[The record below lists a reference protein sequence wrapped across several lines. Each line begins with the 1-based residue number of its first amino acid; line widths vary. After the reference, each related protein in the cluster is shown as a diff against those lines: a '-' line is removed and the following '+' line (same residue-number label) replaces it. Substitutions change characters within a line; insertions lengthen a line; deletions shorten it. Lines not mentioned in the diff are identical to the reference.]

1 MNKLKVLFLTL
12 LLAAFS
18 APINAKIVVLNA
30 EVAMLSTQFAQEA
43 FKNLDEDTGFIADR
57 ERLELLQAE
66 GQALVEKFQKDQE
79 VLSDEEKLDM
89 QKQLQDKQA
98 DIQFLSNKLQTKAQ
112 EVQQQVVGTLTP
124 TFQKVLGEL
133 IAQKEYEMIV
143 APGALLYADPDLDIT
158 EEVIAY
164 LDNACLLYTSDAAD
178 E

>member
-12 LLAAFS
+12 LLVAFA
-18 APINAKIVVLNA
+18 APINAKTVVLNA
-30 EVAMLSTQFAQEA
+30 EVAMLSTQYAQDA
-43 FKNLDEDTGFIADR
+43 FKTLDEDAGFIADR

-79 VLSDEEKLDM
+79 ILSDEEKLDM

-98 DIQFLSNKLQTKAQ
+98 DIQFLSNKLQSKAQ
-112 EVQQQVVGTLTP
+112 EVQQEVVSTLTP

-133 IAQKEYEMIV
+133 ITQKEYDMIV
-143 APGALLYADPDLDIT
+143 APQALLYADPDLDIT

-164 LDNACLLYTSDAAD
+164 LDNALTEKS

>member
-12 LLAAFS
+12 LLVAFA
-18 APINAKIVVLNA
+18 APINAKTVVLNA
-30 EVAMLSTQFAQEA
+30 EVAMLSTQYAQDA
-43 FKNLDEDTGFIADR
+43 FKTLDEDAGFIADR

-112 EVQQQVVGTLTP
+112 EVQQQVVGALTP

-133 IAQKEYEMIV
+133 ITQKEYDMIV

-164 LDNACLLYTSDAAD
+164 LDNALTEKS

>member
-1 MNKLKVLFLTL
+1 
-12 LLAAFS
+12 
-18 APINAKIVVLNA
+18 
-30 EVAMLSTQFAQEA
+30 MLSTQYAQEA
-43 FKNLDEDTGFIADR
+43 FKTLDEDSGFIADR

-79 VLSDEEKLDM
+79 ILSDEEILDL
-89 QKQLQDKQA
+89 QNQLQDKQA

-112 EVQQQVVGTLTP
+112 EVQQQVVGALTP
-124 TFQKVLGEL
+124 TFQTVLGEL

-164 LDNACLLYTSDAAD
+164 LDNALTEKS

>member
-1 MNKLKVLFLTL
+1 MNKLKVLFFTL
-12 LLAAFS
+12 LLSAFA

-30 EVAMLSTQFAQEA
+30 EVAMLSTQYAQEA
-43 FKNLDEDTGFIADR
+43 FKTLDEDSGFIADR

-164 LDNACLLYTSDAAD
+164 LDNALTEKS

>member
-1 MNKLKVLFLTL
+1 MNKLKVLFFTSL
-12 LLAAFS
+12 LSAFA

-30 EVAMLSTQFAQEA
+30 EVAMLSTQYAQEA
-43 FKNLDEDTGFIADR
+43 FKTLDEDSGFIADR

-79 VLSDEEKLDM
+79 ILSDEEILDL
-89 QKQLQDKQA
+89 QNQLQDKQA

-112 EVQQQVVGTLTP
+112 EVQQQVVGALTP
-124 TFQKVLGEL
+124 TFQTVLGEL

-164 LDNACLLYTSDAAD
+164 LDNALTEKS

>member
-12 LLAAFS
+12 LLVAFA
-18 APINAKIVVLNA
+18 APINAKTVVLNA
-30 EVAMLSTQFAQEA
+30 EVAMLSTQYAQEA
-43 FKNLDEDTGFIADR
+43 FKTLDEDAGFMADR

-133 IAQKEYEMIV
+133 ITQKEYDMIV

-164 LDNACLLYTSDAAD
+164 LDNALTEKS

>member
-12 LLAAFS
+12 LLVAFS
-18 APINAKIVVLNA
+18 APINAKTVVLNA
-30 EVAMLSTQFAQEA
+30 EVAMLSTQYAQEA
-43 FKNLDEDTGFIADR
+43 FKTLDEDAGFIADR

-66 GQALVEKFQKDQE
+66 VQALVEKFQKDQE

-124 TFQKVLGEL
+124 TFQQVLGEL
-133 IAQKEYEMIV
+133 ITQKEYDMIV

-164 LDNACLLYTSDAAD
+164 LDNALTEKS

>member
-12 LLAAFS
+12 LLVAFS
-18 APINAKIVVLNA
+18 APINAQTVVLNA
-30 EVAMLSTQFAQEA
+30 EVAMLSTQYAQDA
-43 FKNLDEDTGFIADR
+43 FKTLDEDAGFIADR

-133 IAQKEYEMIV
+133 ITQKEYDMIV

-164 LDNACLLYTSDAAD
+164 LDNALTEKS

>member
-1 MNKLKVLFLTL
+1 MNKIKVLFLTL
-12 LLAAFS
+12 LLVAFS
-18 APINAKIVVLNA
+18 APINAKTVVLNA
-30 EVAMLSTQFAQEA
+30 EVAMLSTQYAQDA
-43 FKNLDEDTGFIADR
+43 FKTLDEDAGFIADR

-112 EVQQQVVGTLTP
+112 EVQQQVVGALTP

-133 IAQKEYEMIV
+133 ITQKEYDMIV

-164 LDNACLLYTSDAAD
+164 LDNALTEKS

>member
-12 LLAAFS
+12 LLVAFS
-18 APINAKIVVLNA
+18 APINAKTVVLNA
-30 EVAMLSTQFAQEA
+30 EVAMLSTQYAQDA
-43 FKNLDEDTGFIADR
+43 FKTLDEDAGFIADR

-79 VLSDEEKLDM
+79 ILSDEEKLDM

-98 DIQFLSNKLQTKAQ
+98 DIQFLSNKLQSKAQ
-112 EVQQQVVGTLTP
+112 EVQQEVVSTLTP

-133 IAQKEYEMIV
+133 IAQKEYDMIV
-143 APGALLYADPDLDIT
+143 APQALLYADPDLDIT

-164 LDNACLLYTSDAAD
+164 LDNALTEKS

>member
-12 LLAAFS
+12 LLVAFA
-18 APINAKIVVLNA
+18 APINAKTVVLNA
-30 EVAMLSTQFAQEA
+30 EVAMLSTQYAQEA
-43 FKNLDEDTGFIADR
+43 FKTLDEDAGFIVDR

-79 VLSDEEKLDM
+79 ILSDEEKLDM

-98 DIQFLSNKLQTKAQ
+98 DIQFLSNKLQSKAQ
-112 EVQQQVVGTLTP
+112 EVQQEVVSTLTP

-133 IAQKEYEMIV
+133 IAQKEYDMIV
-143 APGALLYADPDLDIT
+143 APQALLYADPDLDIT

-164 LDNACLLYTSDAAD
+164 LDNALTEKS

>member
-12 LLAAFS
+12 LLVAFS
-18 APINAKIVVLNA
+18 APINAKTVVLNA
-30 EVAMLSTQFAQEA
+30 EVAMLSTQYAQEA
-43 FKNLDEDTGFIADR
+43 FKTLDEDAGFIADR

-112 EVQQQVVGTLTP
+112 EVQQQVVGALTP

-133 IAQKEYEMIV
+133 ITQKEYDMIV

-158 EEVIAY
+158 DEVTAL
-164 LDNACLLYTSDAAD
+164 LDVSLAEKS

>member
-12 LLAAFS
+12 LLVAFS
-18 APINAKIVVLNA
+18 APINAKTVVLNA
-30 EVAMLSTQFAQEA
+30 EVAMLSTQYAQEA
-43 FKNLDEDTGFIADR
+43 FKTLDEDAGFIADR

-112 EVQQQVVGTLTP
+112 EVQQQVVGALTP

-133 IAQKEYEMIV
+133 ITQKEYDMIV
-143 APGALLYADPDLDIT
+143 APGALLYADPDFDIT
-158 EEVIAY
+158 DEVIAY
-164 LDNACLLYTSDAAD
+164 LDNALTEKS

>member
-79 VLSDEEKLDM
+79 VLSDEEKL
-89 QKQLQDKQA
+89 
-98 DIQFLSNKLQTKAQ
+98 LS
-112 EVQQQVVGTLTP
+112 
-124 TFQKVLGEL
+124 L
-133 IAQKEYEMIV
+133 IHI
-143 APGALLYADPDLDIT
+143 
-158 EEVIAY
+158 
-164 LDNACLLYTSDAAD
+164 
-178 E
+178 

>member
-12 LLAAFS
+12 LLVAFA
-18 APINAKIVVLNA
+18 APINAKTVVLNA
-30 EVAMLSTQFAQEA
+30 EVAMLSTQYAQEA
-43 FKNLDEDTGFIADR
+43 FKTLDEDAGFMADR

-79 VLSDEEKLDM
+79 VLSDDEKLDM

-124 TFQKVLGEL
+124 TFQQVLGEL
-133 IAQKEYEMIV
+133 ITQKEYDMIV

-164 LDNACLLYTSDAAD
+164 LDNALTEKS

>member
-12 LLAAFS
+12 LLVAFA
-18 APINAKIVVLNA
+18 APINAKTVVLNA
-30 EVAMLSTQFAQEA
+30 EVAMLSTQYAQDA
-43 FKNLDEDTGFIADR
+43 FKTLDEDAGFIADR
-57 ERLELLQAE
+57 ERLELLQVE

-79 VLSDEEKLDM
+79 ILSDEEKLDM

-98 DIQFLSNKLQTKAQ
+98 DIQFLSNKLQSKAQ
-112 EVQQQVVGTLTP
+112 EVQQEVVSTLTP

-133 IAQKEYEMIV
+133 IAQKEYDMIV
-143 APGALLYADPDLDIT
+143 APQALLYADPDLDIT

-164 LDNACLLYTSDAAD
+164 LDNALTEKS

>member
-1 MNKLKVLFLTL
+1 MNKIKVLFLTL
-12 LLAAFS
+12 LLVAFS
-18 APINAKIVVLNA
+18 APINAKTVVLNA
-30 EVAMLSTQFAQEA
+30 EVAMLSTQYAQDA
-43 FKNLDEDTGFIADR
+43 FKTLDEDAGFIADR

-133 IAQKEYEMIV
+133 ITQKEYDMIV

-164 LDNACLLYTSDAAD
+164 LDNALTEKS

>member
-12 LLAAFS
+12 LLVAFA
-18 APINAKIVVLNA
+18 APINAKTVVLNA
-30 EVAMLSTQFAQEA
+30 EVAMLSTQYAQDA
-43 FKNLDEDTGFIADR
+43 SKTLDEDAGFIADR

-79 VLSDEEKLDM
+79 ILSDEEKLDM

-98 DIQFLSNKLQTKAQ
+98 DIQFLSNKLQSKAQ
-112 EVQQQVVGTLTP
+112 EVQQEVVSTLTP

-133 IAQKEYEMIV
+133 IAQKEYDMIV
-143 APGALLYADPDLDIT
+143 APQALLYADPDLDIT

-164 LDNACLLYTSDAAD
+164 LDNALTEKS

>member
-1 MNKLKVLFLTL
+1 MNKIKVLFLTL
-12 LLAAFS
+12 LLVAFS
-18 APINAKIVVLNA
+18 APINAKTVVLNA
-30 EVAMLSTQFAQEA
+30 EVAMLSTQYAQDA
-43 FKNLDEDTGFIADR
+43 FKTLDEDAGFIADR

-89 QKQLQDKQA
+89 QKQLQYKQA

-133 IAQKEYEMIV
+133 ITQKEYDMIV

-164 LDNACLLYTSDAAD
+164 LDNALTEKS

>member
-124 TFQKVLGEL
+124 TCQKVLGEL

-164 LDNACLLYTSDAAD
+164 LDNALTEKS

>member
-1 MNKLKVLFLTL
+1 ML
-12 LLAAFS
+12 LVAFS
-18 APINAKIVVLNA
+18 APINAKTVVFNA
-30 EVAMLSTQFAQEA
+30 EVAMLSTQYAQEA
-43 FKNLDEDTGFIADR
+43 FKTLDEDAGFIADR

-112 EVQQQVVGTLTP
+112 EVQQQVVGALTP

-133 IAQKEYEMIV
+133 ITQKEYDMIV

-164 LDNACLLYTSDAAD
+164 LDNALTEKS

>member
-12 LLAAFS
+12 LLVAFS
-18 APINAKIVVLNA
+18 APINAKTVVLNA
-30 EVAMLSTQFAQEA
+30 EVAMLSTQYAQEA
-43 FKNLDEDTGFIADR
+43 FKTLDEDAGFIADR

-112 EVQQQVVGTLTP
+112 EVQQQVVGALTP
-124 TFQKVLGEL
+124 TFE
-133 IAQKEYEMIV
+133 
-143 APGALLYADPDLDIT
+143 
-158 EEVIAY
+158 
-164 LDNACLLYTSDAAD
+164 
-178 E
+178 

>member
-1 MNKLKVLFLTL
+1 MNKLKLLFLTL
-12 LLAAFS
+12 LLVAFS
-18 APINAKIVVLNA
+18 APINAKTVVLNA
-30 EVAMLSTQFAQEA
+30 EVAMLSTQYAQEA
-43 FKNLDEDTGFIADR
+43 FKTLDEDAGFMADR

-112 EVQQQVVGTLTP
+112 EVQHQVVGTLTP
-124 TFQKVLGEL
+124 TFQQVLGEL
-133 IAQKEYEMIV
+133 ITQKEYDMIV

-164 LDNACLLYTSDAAD
+164 LDNALTEKS

>member
-12 LLAAFS
+12 LLVAFA
-18 APINAKIVVLNA
+18 APINAKTVVLNA
-30 EVAMLSTQFAQEA
+30 EVAMLSTQYAQDA
-43 FKNLDEDTGFIADR
+43 FKTLDEDAGFIADR

-79 VLSDEEKLDM
+79 ILSDEEKLDM

-98 DIQFLSNKLQTKAQ
+98 DIQFLSNKLQSKAQ
-112 EVQQQVVGTLTP
+112 EVQQEVVSTLTP

-133 IAQKEYEMIV
+133 IAQKEYDMIV
-143 APGALLYADPDLDIT
+143 APQALLYADPDLDIT

-164 LDNACLLYTSDAAD
+164 LDNALTEKS